1 MSLLS
6 VVIPVYF
13 NEESLPILYE
23 RLIKVAGD
31 LKRASFEF
39 IFVDDGSGDGSFNI
53 LERFSETDSRVKIV
67 KLSRNFGSFVA
78 CLAGL
83 SYAKGDCA
91 AIIAADLQD
100 PPELLIRFYE
110 KWEGGSKIVC
120 AVRESRED
128 NKIKILFSKIYYYF
142 LKLIAIK
149 EMPSGGF
156 DSALIDRKVMDI
168 LVNTKEK
175 NTTLM
180 GQILWTGFN
189 RDIIYYC
196 KKERRHGKSKWTLS
210 KKIKYFIDS
219 FIAFSYFP
227 IRAISLSGIL
237 IAFLAFLFG
246 TYTILQKI
254 FFGVAV
260 QGFTTLIVVIL
271 FTSGVQMLMI
281 GVVGE
286 YLWRNLDETRKRP
299 VFIVDKLVG
308 IKEREGWGKELIV

>member
-23 RLIKVAGD
+23 GLDKVSQD
-31 LKRASFEF
+31 LKRVSFEF
-39 IFVDDGSGDGSFNI
+39 IFVDDGSGDKSFDV
-53 LERFSETDSRVKIV
+53 LKKLSERDNRIRIV

-120 AVRESRED
+120 AGRESRED
-128 NKIKILFSKIYYYF
+128 NKIKILFSKIYYYL

-156 DSALIDRKVMDI
+156 DSVLIDRKVIDV
-168 LVNTKEK
+168 LVNVKEK
-175 NTTLM
+175 NTSLM

-196 KKERRHGKSKWTLS
+196 KKERKHGKSMWTLS

-219 FIAFSYFP
+219 FLAFSYFP
-227 IRAISLSGIL
+227 IRAISLLGIVF
-237 IAFLAFLFG
+237 AFLAFIFG
-246 TYTILQKI
+246 IYIIFQKI
-254 FFGVAV
+254 FFSVSV

-271 FTSGVQMLMI
+271 FTAGIQMIML

-299 VFIVDKLVG
+299 IFIVDEIFGFNKNL
-308 IKEREGWGKELIV
+308 KD